1 MSADSLLLIV
11 GRSRREAVTKANQKT
26 KARSGRRPSSGRR
39 KENAI
44 LRYFR
49 QTWAELKKVRWP
61 TRRELTNLS
70 LIVLSVTVA
79 MSAFL
84 GVADR
89 LSSLLFS
96 FLIGLTG

>member
-1 MSADSLLLIV
+1 MA
-11 GRSRREAVTKANQKT
+11 KANESKRT
-26 KARSGRRPSSGRR
+26 RGARRTRSGRR

-49 QTWAELKKVRWP
+49 QTYAELKKVRWP

-70 LIVLSVTVA
+70 LIVLSVTAA

-84 GVADR
+84 GIVDW
-89 LSSLLFS
+89 LSSLLFG
-96 FLIGLTG
+96 FLIELTG